1 MLTRLRNLSLE
12 ADGRYATDAELQLMD
27 TYLQS
32 FDLRLQ
38 TYLQLQALEVTI
50 IREVETRLKSMD
62 PQLYMRGNEDYAGKW
77 KADTVRMY
85 RLSALTMLIDDP
97 ERLKERVLFWFQ
109 TLMRAFR
116 AQRSCD
122 VTYQLL
128 QESVRKHLSP
138 AEAEL
143 ICPILEMNR
152 VMLGL
157 D

>member
-12 ADGRYATDAELQLMD
+12 ADGRYATDAELQFMD
-27 TYLQS
+27 DYIQS

-38 TYLQLQALEVTI
+38 TYLKLQALEITV

-62 PQLYMRGNEDYAGKW
+62 PQLYMRGTEDYAGKW

-85 RLSALTMLIDDP
+85 RLSALTMLINDP

-143 ICPILEMNR
+143 ICPVLEMNR

>member
-12 ADGRYATDAELQLMD
+12 ADGRYATDAELQFMD
-27 TYLQS
+27 TYIQS

-38 TYLQLQALEVTI
+38 TYLKLQALEMTI
-50 IREVETRLKSMD
+50 IQEVEARLKSMD
-62 PQLYMRGNEDYAGKW
+62 PQLYMRGTEDYAGKW

-128 QESVRKHLSP
+128 QESVGKHLSS

>member
-27 TYLQS
+27 AYIQS
-32 FDLRLQ
+32 FELRLQ
-38 TYLQLQALEVTI
+38 TYLKLQSLEMTV

-62 PQLYMRGNEDYAGKW
+62 PQLYMRGTEDYAGKW

-97 ERLKERVLFWFQ
+97 ERLQERVLFWFQ

-128 QESVRKHLSP
+128 QESVRKHLAS

-152 VMLGL
+152 VILGL